1 MIILPDKNIPRSK
14 FLLPVHRPK
23 WVVPSRAQAKDHL
36 GNENVTRFCLTAV
49 NKTSFY
55 KFWFDDRDDA
65 DAVLHAIATGS
76 IRHEKHLWGLC
87 SPQWHE
93 DLPKD
98 LAYRFDACVFLSTN
112 VDSQQE
118 WIVPEDFPHH
128 KYLPPFIS
136 EGEYLFWGPIN
147 NAPYYFTAS
156 GTDTIPTNFTAS
168 NFVACVGGGGNGASN
183 GTYSGGGGG
192 GGFSKSVNLSL
203 TAGASVSYTVG
214 GVAGDTYFNSA
225 SFPSSGQA
233 CGAKGGATP
242 TSGTGGAGGA
252 SASGYATGTGNTK
265 YSGGAGG
272 NFGSASNGG
281 PGGGGSGGPNGN
293 GGSGGNGNNSDVSGG
308 SGGGGGGGTNGAPA
322 SAGGLGAN
330 TSGTVAGTG
339 GSAGRPPTNGSASSS
354 SSGGGGGAAT
364 GDGVN
369 VANGGAGGAGQEYD
383 TTHGTGGGGGGGSG
397 KNSAGLGNGGAGGDY
412 GAGGGGPGVGLGANG
427 TVGSGKQGLI
437 VVQYSPPSILLNIPM
452 LGM

>member
-14 FLLPVHRPK
+14 FLFPVHRSK

-36 GNENVTRFCLTAV
+36 GNENITRFCLTAV
-49 NKTSFY
+49 NKTSFH

-65 DAVLHAIATGS
+65 DAVLYAIATGS
-76 IRHEKHLWGLC
+76 IRHEKHLWELC

-98 LAYRFDACVFLSTN
+98 LAYRFDVCVFLSTN

-156 GTDTIPTNFTAS
+156 GSDTIPNNFTAS
-168 NFVACVGGGGNGASN
+168 NFVACVGGGGSGAGSSAN
-183 GTYSGGGGG
+183 TAGGGG

-233 CGAKGGATP
+233 CGAKGGG
-242 TSGTGGAGGA
+242 SGSGSTGGTGGA
-252 SASGYATGTGNTK
+252 SASGYATGTGNLK
-265 YSGGAGG
+265 YSGGNGG
-272 NFGSASNGG
+272 TKGSASNGG
-281 PGGGGSGGPNGN
+281 AGAGGSAGPNGN
-293 GGSGGNGNNSDVSGG
+293 GGDGANGNNSDVSGG
-308 SGGGGGGGTNGAPA
+308 GGGGGGGGANGVAAGSGGNGANA
-322 SAGGLGAN
+322 SGLV
-330 TSGTVAGTG
+330 SGTG
-339 GSAGRPPTNGSASSS
+339 GSNGTPPAAGSASNS
-354 SSGGGGGAAT
+354 SSGGGGGAANYSASA
-364 GDGVN
+364 VYS
-369 VANGGAGGAGQEYD
+369 GGNGGAGQEWD
-383 TTHGTGGGGGGGSG
+383 TTHGTGGGGGGGAGQNTTPLGSG
-397 KNSAGLGNGGAGGDY
+397 GNGGAYG
-412 GAGGGGPGVGLGANG
+412 GAGAGPGYYASGAG
-427 TVGSGKQGLI
+427 TAGTGAGGLI

>member
-14 FLLPVHRPK
+14 FLLPVHRSK

-36 GNENVTRFCLTAV
+36 GNENVTRFCLIAV

-98 LAYRFDACVFLSTN
+98 LAYRFDVCVFLSTN

-118 WIVPEDFPHH
+118 WIAPEDFPHH

-156 GTDTIPTNFTAS
+156 GSDTIPNNFTAS

-339 GSAGRPPTNGSASSS
+339 GSAGMPPTNGSASSS

-397 KNSAGLGNGGAGGDY
+397 KNSVGLGNGGAGGDY

-427 TVGSGKQGLI
+427 NVGSGKQGLI